1 MQTIDEKIPTING
14 NGAAVE
20 TINVI
25 GCARLHVSTDM
36 FHDKD
41 PVEAPADTGEMAR
54 FDAREIAAMN
64 LGIVYE
70 LHSPRGP
77 PEGRGTPSI
86 EGVVS

>member
-1 MQTIDEKIPTING
+1 METIAEKISVING

-20 TINVI
+20 TVTVT
-25 GCARLHVSTDM
+25 GFVRTHKPSDT
-36 FHDKD
+36 FRDKD
-41 PVEAPADTGEMAR
+41 PVEDQADTGETAR

-77 PEGRGTPSI
+77 PEGRGTPSN
-86 EGVVS
+86 EGVGL